1 MESIATSCISSGDTL
16 RPPQCE
22 QVGGDQCCFVA
33 LPLPDAGDQHVSGR
47 ISQLV
52 EPALQRGSCR
62 FGIKARRG
70 YAVVSEETLQV
81 GDVHTEREQ
90 ASRHGVAEQMGV
102 DPFADPGSNGDGADD
117 LAHPLARQHMWR
129 A

>member
-1 MESIATSCISSGDTL
+1 MASIATSCTSSGDTL

-22 QVGGDQCCFVA
+22 QVGGDQCCLVA

-52 EPALQRGSCR
+52 EPALQRGGCR
-62 FGIKARRG
+62 FGIEARRG

-81 GDVHTEREQ
+81 CDVPS
-90 ASRHGVAEQMGV
+90 ASKRVATV
-102 DPFADPGSNGDGADD
+102 
-117 LAHPLARQHMWR
+117 WR
-129 A
+129 SKCG